1 MTDNKP
7 YVSKIIIE
15 HKIDE
20 YPDLSYLGSFSNKE
34 GEYCIKHNG
43 NSRSYPYFNADNVD
57 DLTQAQQ
64 NYDRMMMF
72 ENGNV
77 YQIGI
82 IAEAQ
87 IMLPIGNGSSIIQ
100 TITSGGLWGIESDS
114 DKAYIKE
121 IETEQLEELKGYLK
135 QLNIECS
142 DNVEIE
148 YKD

>member
-1 MTDNKP
+1 MSDNKP

-20 YPDLSYLGSFSNKE
+20 YPDLSYLGSFSNKPGAYPIE
-34 GEYCIKHNG
+34 HNG
-43 NSRSYPYFNADNVD
+43 GLRAYPYFNADNVD
-57 DLTQAQQ
+57 DLTQAEQ

-77 YQIGI
+77 YMMGI

-87 IMLPIGNGSSIIQ
+87 ILIPIGNGSFSIQ
-100 TITSGGLWGIESDS
+100 TITSSGLYGIESDS

-121 IETEQLEELKGYLK
+121 IEAEQLDELKGYLK
-135 QLNIECS
+135 QLNIEVP
-142 DNVEIE
+142 DDIEID